1 MFFTTIEDEATLSGL
16 RIQNIFTG
24 VANNIK
30 SIFDKTARIS
40 FNGGFEAQFQSD
52 VIAIQNYINQ
62 LNAGRSAEE
71 AFAATMRSASIEA
84 QNFANSLNATTYS
97 EEQAAQALSDFT
109 ARQNAS
115 QISMMAQNRSLS
127 NVRLLMNEYNSGMQT
142 CGLTTQQFRQSVGEF
157 SCFCKSSYNRFK
169 NCDYCS
175 KCRYWY
181 GHWFNCFAHFF
192 WCSVGH

>member
-30 SIFDKTARIS
+30 SIFDKTTFVS
-40 FNGGFEAQFQSD
+40 FGSSFEAQFQSD
-52 VIAIQNYINQ
+52 VIAIENYINE
-62 LNAGRSAEE
+62 LNNGRSAEE
-71 AFAATMRSASIEA
+71 AFAATMRNASIEA
-84 QNFANSLNATTYS
+84 QEFANSLNATTYS

-127 NVRLLMNEYNSGMQT
+127 NVRLLMNEYNS
-142 CGLTTQQFRQSVGEF
+142 L
-157 SCFCKSSYNRFK
+157 
-169 NCDYCS
+169 
-175 KCRYWY
+175 
-181 GHWFNCFAHFF
+181 
-192 WCSVGH
+192 

>member
-142 CGLTTQQFRQSVGEF
+142 CGLTTQQFRQSVGE
-157 SCFCKSSYNRFK
+157 
-169 NCDYCS
+169 
-175 KCRYWY
+175 
-181 GHWFNCFAHFF
+181 
-192 WCSVGH
+192 